1 MTEDQLL
8 TMTPAQILTVIEQNP
23 GLQAY
28 KIAKIAG
35 ISKGRLYRRLDVL
48 KKTEQV
54 TIEGKNYKAVYRPAK
69 CEEKEP
75 QPYQAERT
83 LHLVREI
90 QSLFRPEI
98 PA

>member
-1 MTEDQLL
+1 
-8 TMTPAQILTVIEQNP
+8 MTPEQILTVIENNP

-28 KIAKIAG
+28 KIAQIAG

-69 CEEKEP
+69 CVEP
-75 QPYQAERT
+75 EPKPYAIERT
-83 LHLVREI
+83 LHRREI
-90 QSLFRPEI
+90 KSLFYPE
-98 PA
+98 AL